1 MKDEY
6 DFSHASRGA
15 VAPGKGKT
23 RITIMLDDVVIEA
36 ARALAESEGYGYQ
49 TAINNTLRRA
59 LLTEHD
65 KAGTGTVKHL
75 KKGITGS
82 DLKSLEKK
90 LAQALSEIQRLME
103 PEARP

>member
-15 VAPGKGKT
+15 VAPGNGKT

-49 TAINNTLRRA
+49 TVINNTLRRT
-59 LLTEHD
+59 LLREGE
-65 KAGTGTVKHL
+65 AGSL
-75 KKGITGS
+75 KNGITPAE
-82 DLKSLEKK
+82 LQSLEQT
-90 LAQALSEIQRLME
+90 LAQALREIQRVMA
-103 PEARP
+103 PGVQP